1 MKTKKT
7 RRITMTEPSLLE
19 EQSCWEKW
27 NTSRDREAGD
37 ELMRAYLPLVN
48 YHVQRISVGLPKS
61 VNKDELRSLGMLG
74 LYDALK
80 KFEPERDLK
89 FDTYASFRIR
99 GAILDGLRREDWLPR
114 SLREKTKKVEAA
126 IERLEQENLRS
137 VSPKEVADELGYS
150 ENEVTTVMSES
161 FLANVL
167 SIDEENKETESREKV
182 SYTIEDKKAITPE
195 NSLLQEEL
203 HGELALVIKE
213 LSEKEQLVVS
223 LFYFEELTLTEI
235 GQVLGLSTS
244 RISQI
249 HSKALFRIRQ
259 VLQRYM

>member
-1 MKTKKT
+1 
-7 RRITMTEPSLLE
+7 MTEPSLVE

-27 NTSRDREAGD
+27 NTTRDREAGD
-37 ELMRAYLPLVN
+37 ELLRAYLPLVN

-126 IERLEQENLRS
+126 IEKLEQENLRS
-137 VSPKEVADELGYS
+137 VSAKEVAEELGFS

-167 SIDEENKETESREKV
+167 SIDEENKDTESREKV

-195 NSLLQEEL
+195 SSLLQEEL
-203 HGELALVIKE
+203 HGELSLVIKE

>member
-1 MKTKKT
+1 
-7 RRITMTEPSLLE
+7 MTEPSLLE

-137 VSPKEVADELGYS
+137 VSSKEVADELGYS

>member
-1 MKTKKT
+1 
-7 RRITMTEPSLLE
+7 MTESSLVE
-19 EQSCWEKW
+19 EQTCWEKW

-37 ELMRAYLPLVN
+37 ELLRAYLPLVN

-126 IERLEQENLRS
+126 IEKLEQENLRS
-137 VSPKEVADELGYS
+137 VSAKEVADELGLS
-150 ENEVTTVMSES
+150 ENDVTTVMSES
-161 FLANVL
+161 FMANVL

>member
-1 MKTKKT
+1 
-7 RRITMTEPSLLE
+7 MTEPSLLE